1 MTKTRVIAAL
11 IMAPLAIC
19 AIVLLP
25 TQWLAALA
33 AILFLT
39 GLWEW
44 LKLSGIDDSLPRTVL
59 LMLNLLLMVLMVWAS
74 AGSMVLFQIAAL
86 VGVVWWLLALLWLRF
101 FTFGA
106 DHGNGQA
113 RALKLAAGTLAV
125 LPAWAALVLLHA
137 NPDKG
142 NLWLLTA
149 LTMVWAADRAPI
161 SPAARSAS
169 TSWRRG
175 SAPTRP
181 SKACSAA
188 WLPAS
193 WSPAHSAGWPG

>member
-33 AILFLT
+33 AVLFLT

-74 AGSMVLFQIAAL
+74 AGSMVLFQIASL
-86 VGVVWWLLALLWLRF
+86 VGVAWWLLALLWLRF
-101 FTFGA
+101 SPSVPIMAT
-106 DHGNGQA
+106 A
-113 RALKLAAGTLAV
+113 RRAHCWP
-125 LPAWAALVLLHA
+125 PAPWQCC
-137 NPDKG
+137 
-142 NLWLLTA
+142 
-149 LTMVWAADRAPI
+149 
-161 SPAARSAS
+161 
-169 TSWRRG
+169 RRG
-175 SAPTRP
+175 RRWCCCMPARTR
-181 SKACSAA
+181 ATC
-188 WLPAS
+188 
-193 WSPAHSAGWPG
+193 GC

>member
-1 MTKTRVIAAL
+1 MTQTRVIAAL

-74 AGSMVLFQIAAL
+74 VGSMVLFQIAAL
-86 VGVVWWLLALLWLRF
+86 VGVGWWLVALLWLRLSLI
-101 FTFGA
+101 
-106 DHGNGQA
+106 H
-113 RALKLAAGTLAV
+113 
-125 LPAWAALVLLHA
+125 
-137 NPDKG
+137 
-142 NLWLLTA
+142 
-149 LTMVWAADRAPI
+149 I
-161 SPAARSAS
+161 
-169 TSWRRG
+169 
-175 SAPTRP
+175 
-181 SKACSAA
+181 
-188 WLPAS
+188 
-193 WSPAHSAGWPG
+193 